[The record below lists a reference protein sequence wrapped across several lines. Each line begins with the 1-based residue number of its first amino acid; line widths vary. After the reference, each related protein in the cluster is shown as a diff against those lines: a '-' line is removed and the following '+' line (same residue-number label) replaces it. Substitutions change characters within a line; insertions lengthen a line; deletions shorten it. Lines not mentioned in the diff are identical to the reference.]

1 MQAEA
6 SASHSDVMGPAN
18 WVGQAAEHLT
28 FSPTHHSLGLT
39 VFRTPGQKGEQL
51 VRIVAPVVRG
61 HSAVLTC
68 FHACLLVGA
77 PTCSLRRGPRILCTL
92 AEISVFRAIAAAFC
106 FSLCHN
112 CEAAGLFTSLLQLPK
127 R

>member
-51 VRIVAPVVRG
+51 VRIVG
-61 HSAVLTC
+61 
-68 FHACLLVGA
+68 ACGPWPLCSPYLLPRLLACRRTYVQ
-77 PTCSLRRGPRILCTL
+77 PT
-92 AEISVFRAIAAAFC
+92 
-106 FSLCHN
+106 
-112 CEAAGLFTSLLQLPK
+112 
-127 R
+127 